1 MSEGSVGDPDDVARE
16 DLPGEF
22 LADDLNDP
30 EPYRVAPDETEAEE
44 LTDGSAEGEGGVDD
58 AAQLVA
64 AESVAQQARSSRP
77 VRRSESAETAPK
89 GKNTAKRA
97 PRSSSDSGRVG
108 PITFAGQSVDEL
120 KKVVWPTWPETVK
133 MFAAVLVFVLIMILI
148 VGILDF
154 AFTWGLLKMLGS
166 KS

>member
-97 PRSSSDSGRVG
+97 PRPSSDSGRVG

-120 KKVVWPTWPETVK
+120 KKVVWPTWPQVSAY
-133 MFAAVLVFVLIMILI
+133 FWAVLLFVFVIIAY
-148 VGILDF
+148 VSGLDLGF
-154 AFTWGLLKMLGS
+154 GALLLKLFG
-166 KS
+166 